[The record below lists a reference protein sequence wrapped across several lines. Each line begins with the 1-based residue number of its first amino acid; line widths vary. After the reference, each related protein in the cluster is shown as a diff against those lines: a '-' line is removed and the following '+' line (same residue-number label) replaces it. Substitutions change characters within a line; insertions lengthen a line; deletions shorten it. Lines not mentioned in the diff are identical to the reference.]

1 MFCSTPGGGD
11 PPYSHKWSTGATS
24 ACITVSSGGTYADTV
39 SDANG
44 CKSVCTAT
52 LAVTNC
58 QGNILQDGTTCS
70 AYTNGSGT
78 NLDSVCYTSVAGKVT
93 STTPGY
99 FVYLTKLTAPSASFT
114 VNIVESRT
122 LTSFKIIPAVKGK
135 IFLYN
140 TGCSVFKT
148 GATTSTGAKVGVTG
162 ATTGATYIVFVQL
175 NLALIKNSSFSGIPP
190 RVKYFFSTNINGGT
204 AFGKD
209 TLLVKPCSL
218 SSGATAAA
226 ELSGAEEASMEAP
239 VDFALRQNYPDP
251 FNPAT
256 TLQFDIA
263 EEAVVSLKVYNVL
276 GQEVAVLVDNGS
288 YAAGRYEVGF
298 NASGL
303 PSGVYYYGIVANSG
317 RSGRHFQFLRKMLL
331 LK

>member
-1 MFCSTPGGGD
+1 
-11 PPYSHKWSTGATS
+11 
-24 ACITVSSGGTYADTV
+24 
-39 SDANG
+39 
-44 CKSVCTAT
+44 
-52 LAVTNC
+52 
-58 QGNILQDGTTCS
+58 
-70 AYTNGSGT
+70 
-78 NLDSVCYTSVAGKVT
+78 
-93 STTPGY
+93 
-99 FVYLTKLTAPSASFT
+99 
-114 VNIVESRT
+114 
-122 LTSFKIIPAVKGK
+122 
-135 IFLYN
+135 
-140 TGCSVFKT
+140 
-148 GATTSTGAKVGVTG
+148 
-162 ATTGATYIVFVQL
+162 
-175 NLALIKNSSFSGIPP
+175 
-190 RVKYFFSTNINGGT
+190 
-204 AFGKD
+204 
-209 TLLVKPCSL
+209 
-218 SSGATAAA
+218 
-226 ELSGAEEASMEAP
+226 MEAP